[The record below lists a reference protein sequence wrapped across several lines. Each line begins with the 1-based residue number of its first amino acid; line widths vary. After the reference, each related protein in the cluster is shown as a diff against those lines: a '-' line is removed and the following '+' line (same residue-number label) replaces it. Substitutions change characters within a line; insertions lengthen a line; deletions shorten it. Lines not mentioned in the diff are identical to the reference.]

1 VSEARSLARADSLD
15 EQISSLL
22 ESIELDVRAA
32 AEAPR
37 RPVREADP
45 PRWTARE
52 AAQPRRKRRPLKA
65 SASTAS
71 RPLVRKHSQ
80 EAALDREPPTVAKA
94 LKTRPRHAAKARGLS
109 PPRTR
114 GPLLADAAASLE
126 LAFFLGAALIVGA
139 GVGLL
144 VGLFG

>member
-1 VSEARSLARADSLD
+1 MSEARSLARADSLD

-32 AEAPR
+32 EAAR

-80 EAALDREPPTVAKA
+80 EAVLDREPPTVAKA

-109 PPRTR
+109 QPRTR
-114 GPLLADAAASLE
+114 GPLLADAASLE